1 MDWLF
6 PPFDPDGEAPRKG
19 LRIRRVPLR
28 NLIPNLITLLALC
41 VGLTAIRMAIEGRFE
56 LAVAAIIAAAVLDML
71 DGRVARMLK
80 STSRFGAELDSL
92 ADFVN
97 FGVSPAVL
105 LYSWALPDWPEWR
118 PIGWIGVLL
127 FALCSALRLARFNAS
142 MENPRPA
149 WTSNF
154 FVGMPAPAAALTLL
168 LPVYI
173 YHLGLFDARTAAP
186 LILLYAGAVAM
197 MMISRV
203 PTFSG
208 KSLGQRIPREQVLPL
223 FVLVVLFFA
232 CLFTY
237 SWATLTVGALLYI
250 ASIPVSILRFRDLSA
265 AAARRRSGEGAGE
278 TTLPPAK
285 DREDRPEKL
294 H

>member
-6 PPFDPDGEAPRKG
+6 PPFDPEGEAPRKG
-19 LRIRRVPLR
+19 LRIRRIPLR

-56 LAVAAIIAAAVLDML
+56 LAVAAIVAAAVLDML

-149 WTSNF
+149 WTANF
-154 FVGMPAPAAALTLL
+154 FVGMPAPAGALILL
-168 LPVYI
+168 LPIYI
-173 YHLGLFDARTAAP
+173 HYLGLFDARTAAP
-186 LILLYAGAVAM
+186 LILLYAGAVAV

-208 KSLGQRIPREQVLPL
+208 KALGQRIPREQVLPL
-223 FVLVVLFFA
+223 FVLVVLFVA

-237 SWATLTVGALLYI
+237 SWLTLTVGALLYI
-250 ASIPVSILRFRDLSA
+250 ASVPVSLLRFRDLA
-265 AAARRRSGEGAGE
+265 AAAAKRRAAEGAGDA
-278 TTLPPAK
+278 PPPPSK
-285 DREDRPEKL
+285 GQEDRPEKL